1 MPEEWLKT
9 TEAAEISG
17 YHPNHIRRLIRAGE
31 NCGSQMGFRF
41 DDRPAIS
48 YGLSSESGS
57 TRGKKRPETS
67 GLTHFHNFIF
77 ML

>member
-31 NCGSQMGFRF
+31 IVARKWGSALMINRQSLMDYLQKVEAQGEEEARNIRV
-41 DDRPAIS
+41 DTLP
-48 YGLSSESGS
+48 
-57 TRGKKRPETS
+57 
-67 GLTHFHNFIF
+67 
-77 ML
+77 

>member
-31 NCGSQMGFRF
+31 IVARKWGSALIINRQSLMDYLQKVEAQGGR
-41 DDRPAIS
+41 
-48 YGLSSESGS
+48 
-57 TRGKKRPETS
+57 RGPKHQ
-67 GLTHFHNFIF
+67 G
-77 ML
+77 

>member
-31 NCGSQMGFRF
+31 IEARKWGSALMINRQSLIDYQKKVEAQGGR
-41 DDRPAIS
+41 
-48 YGLSSESGS
+48 
-57 TRGKKRPETS
+57 RGPKHQ
-67 GLTHFHNFIF
+67 G
-77 ML
+77 